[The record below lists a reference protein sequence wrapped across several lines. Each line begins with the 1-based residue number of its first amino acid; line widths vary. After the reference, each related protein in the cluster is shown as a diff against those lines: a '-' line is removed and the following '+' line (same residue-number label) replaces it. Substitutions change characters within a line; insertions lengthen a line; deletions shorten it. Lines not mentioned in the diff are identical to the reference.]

1 MEIPRRYSLATQAA
15 ASIRENIENS
25 TWTDVLP
32 SERTLC
38 LLLQISRPTLRGAL
52 AILCHEGLVEIRS
65 RQSTKILKIAARLQN
80 TRRTTVVLL
89 TGRSLHEHGATTLS
103 FVGKLQVALTS
114 SDFQLVI
121 VDDHQLNKA
130 HPQKLLKKIA
140 ARYSAVCYLLL
151 TVSEPVQMFF
161 SRLSMPAMVCGSRF
175 PGVRLPSCDWNYPA
189 IGRHA
194 AGILLGLG
202 HQRLSLVRPSVLR
215 KGDLQ
220 GEQGFAEVTKKHLH
234 ATLTTIHNN
243 GRAASLH
250 RTILKT
256 FAREEPPTG
265 VLVLNPY
272 DCITVLFALET
283 MRLKVPEA
291 ISIISLDWGTVFD
304 ALPFRVASYSDR
316 SKLVEKSTKLVL
328 KLVLNRFVPPH
339 ENLIM
344 ADFHPGDT
352 VGTFQKDPMR
362 FT

>member
-1 MEIPRRYSLATQAA
+1 
-15 ASIRENIENS
+15 
-25 TWTDVLP
+25 
-32 SERTLC
+32 
-38 LLLQISRPTLRGAL
+38 
-52 AILCHEGLVEIRS
+52 
-65 RQSTKILKIAARLQN
+65 
-80 TRRTTVVLL
+80 
-89 TGRSLHEHGATTLS
+89 
-103 FVGKLQVALTS
+103 
-114 SDFQLVI
+114 
-121 VDDHQLNKA
+121 
-130 HPQKLLKKIA
+130 
-140 ARYSAVCYLLL
+140 
-151 TVSEPVQMFF
+151 
-161 SRLSMPAMVCGSRF
+161 
-175 PGVRLPSCDWNYPA
+175 
-189 IGRHA
+189 
-194 AGILLGLG
+194 
-202 HQRLSLVRPSVLR
+202 
-215 KGDLQ
+215 
-220 GEQGFAEVTKKHLH
+220 
-234 ATLTTIHNN
+234 
-243 GRAASLH
+243 
-250 RTILKT
+250 LKT